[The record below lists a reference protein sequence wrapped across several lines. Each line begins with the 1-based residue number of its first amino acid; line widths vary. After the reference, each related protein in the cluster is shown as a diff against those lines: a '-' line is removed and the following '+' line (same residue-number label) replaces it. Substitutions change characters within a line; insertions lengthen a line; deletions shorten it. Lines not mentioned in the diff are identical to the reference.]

1 MCGWRV
7 CDEGVYVCMRDEGE
21 LRCVCANGKAHK
33 CVSLVDIHTASRYI
47 FMYIGTPYISQRCS
61 D

>member
-21 LRCVCANGKAHK
+21 LRCVGGG
-33 CVSLVDIHTASRYI
+33 CVMRVC
-47 FMYIGTPYISQRCS
+47 MYV
-61 D
+61 